1 MVSPLVAVLSMVLP
15 FNQPVSASHAPATV
29 DTAVFAGGCFWGVEG
44 IFEHVKGVLSVT
56 SGYAGGD
63 LASPTSA
70 QVYAGNTGHAESVR
84 IVFDSAHVSYQQL
97 LTIFFLIAHD
107 PTELDRQ
114 GPDSGTDYR
123 SIAFYRDSAQRR
135 AIETYIAELRVRRA
149 YVYPIVTEVVA
160 LRAFYPAEAFHQH
173 YMEFHMND
181 AYIVANDVPRLEA
194 LKSQYPA
201 LYRPKWK
208 S

>member
-1 MVSPLVAVLSMVLP
+1 MVPSLVALLSIVVPSYKPMTVLP
-15 FNQPVSASHAPATV
+15 LPATV

-84 IVFDSAHVSYQQL
+84 IVFDSAQVSYQQL

-107 PTELDRQ
+107 PTELNRQ

-123 SIAFYRDSAQRR
+123 SIAFYRDSTQRR
-135 AIETYIAELRVRRA
+135 AIEAYIADLRVKRA

-181 AYIVANDVPRLEA
+181 AYIVTNDVPRLEA
-194 LKSQYPA
+194 LQSQFPG
-201 LYRPKWK
+201 LYRPKWHG
-208 S
+208 